1 VLDYHLHLWPHGERD
16 SDVTVEQLAAYCR
29 RAGAAG
35 ITEIAVTEHLF
46 RFVQADALLGR
57 FWDADPDPALRRSMA
72 AYWGDHARADLDAY
86 VHSVLEAKGAGL
98 PIALGL
104 EVDYYPGRMDDVANL
119 LEGYPFD
126 VLLGSVHWLGAW
138 RFDDLED
145 AASLA
150 EWRRRGVEQTWTA
163 YTEALEELAESGAC
177 DVLAHP
183 DLIKVAGHR
192 SGAPDELYDRMAE
205 AAARSGMAA
214 EVSSA
219 GWRKPVGEAYP
230 APALLAR
237 LRARGVPITTA
248 SDAHGLP
255 DVADRSD
262 EIRQLLTAVGYDS
275 LCAFRKRQPRLIPVT
290 PSAATRSTG
299 QAGGAEV
306 PVPIRGGGNGA
317 GANSEGTDGAGGDG
331 GWGDGGVTSP
341 ATSGGGRGAV
351 AVGGP
356 GGSGAT
362 PSGGGEAAEL
372 AMEVATPADV
382 ARRHTRLETSP
393 LGHLQRLMGSWGM
406 LADLCFGD
414 LVLFVPVAA
423 ALDEGSRFVVLGQM
437 RPSTG
442 QTLHQED
449 LVGRLVDDAERPLLG
464 RAWRLGEMVEGELVT
479 TRGERARMQCI
490 PVRWE
495 GDLIAVM
502 TRESPLTVGR
512 RPGLLEREYVELFDR
527 FARMIADGLFPFASD
542 EAAVTEESP
551 RVGDGVVV
559 LDEGG
564 RVSYG
569 SPNAINALHRMGV
582 FSNVEGMRFGELG
595 VEETAV
601 QRAYATRLPVIE
613 EVERRPDVIVL
624 VRCIPLLS
632 MGELTGAVVL
642 LRDVTD
648 LRRRDRLLVS
658 KDATIREIH
667 HRVKNNLQTIS
678 SLLRLQGRRL
688 PPGEGRSALRESERR
703 IRSIAIVHEILSREA
718 GDQVPF
724 DEIVRSLVR
733 MTEDAVV
740 SGRPIKLCVAG
751 DAGDLSADLATPLAV
766 VLAELLQN
774 AIEHAFEGGESA
786 DRGDGDRTADGAGR
800 VDLLLENDGRRLL
813 VQVRDDG
820 QGLPDGFSIDNTT
833 SLGLSI
839 VRDLVRSQ
847 LSGDIVMRRD
857 GGTVV
862 ELRIPVVGIEDGAP
876 EDEI

>member
-16 SDVTVEQLAAYCR
+16 TDVTVEQLAAYCR

-72 AYWGDHARADLDAY
+72 AYWGEHARADLDAY

-104 EVDYYPGRMDDVANL
+104 EVDYYPGRMDDVASL
-119 LEGYPFD
+119 LDGYPFD

-150 EWRRRGVEQTWTA
+150 EWRRRGVEQTWAA
-163 YTEALEELAESGAC
+163 YTEALEELAASGAC

-192 SGAPDELYDRMAE
+192 SNAPDELYDRMAE
-205 AAARSGMAA
+205 AAAQSGLAA

-237 LRARGVPITTA
+237 FRARGVPITTA

-255 DVADRSD
+255 DVAFRSD
-262 EIRQLLTAVGYDS
+262 EIRQLLTAAGYDS

-299 QAGGAEV
+299 RSGGAGV
-306 PVPIRGGGNGA
+306 PVPTRGQGNGA
-317 GANSEGTDGAGGDG
+317 GGNGAGGDG
-331 GWGDGGVTSP
+331 GGPSP
-341 ATSGGGRGAV
+341 ATSGAARAAV
-351 AVGGP
+351 VVGGP
-356 GGSGAT
+356 GGSAAM
-362 PSGGGEAAEL
+362 PSSGGVTDHP
-372 AMEVATPADV
+372 MEVATPADV

-423 ALDEGSRFVVLGQM
+423 AVDEGSRFVVLGQM

-582 FSNVEGMRFGELG
+582 FSNVDGMRFGELG
-595 VEETAV
+595 VDETAV
-601 QRAYATRLPVIE
+601 QRAFVTRLPVIE

-688 PPGEGRSALRESERR
+688 PPGEGRTALRESERR

-740 SGRPIKLCVAG
+740 SGRPVKLCVAG

-774 AIEHAFEGGESA
+774 AIEHAFEGGEPA
-786 DRGDGDRTADGAGR
+786 DRADGEPGADGDRAADGAGR
-800 VDLLLENDGRRLL
+800 VDLMLENDGQSLL
-813 VQVRDDG
+813 VQVRDNG

-847 LSGDIVMRRD
+847 LSGNIVMRRD

-862 ELRIPVVGIEDGAP
+862 ELRIPVLGTEEEPTGESA
-876 EDEI
+876 

>member
-29 RAGAAG
+29 RAGAVG

-192 SGAPDELYDRMAE
+192 SSAPDELYDRMAE

-237 LRARGVPITTA
+237 FRARGVPITTA

-255 DVADRSD
+255 DVAKHSD

-299 QAGGAEV
+299 QAGGAGV
-306 PVPIRGGGNGA
+306 PVPIRAGGSGAGGSGAGGNGA
-317 GANSEGTDGAGGDG
+317 GGDPGA
-331 GWGDGGVTSP
+331 TSP
-341 ATSGGGRGAV
+341 ATSSIGAV

-356 GGSGAT
+356 GGPGAT
-362 PSGGGEAAEL
+362 RSEEGAAEL

-569 SPNAINALHRMGV
+569 SPNAVNALHRMGV

-601 QRAYATRLPVIE
+601 QRAYTTRLPVIE

-774 AIEHAFEGGESA
+774 AIEHAFEGGESG
-786 DRGDGDRTADGAGR
+786 DRGDGDRATDGAGR
-800 VDLLLENDGRRLL
+800 VDLVLDNDGRRLL

-857 GGTVV
+857 RGTVV
-862 ELRIPVVGIEDGAP
+862 ELRIPVVGTEDGAP
-876 EDEI
+876 YAEI

>member
-16 SDVTVEQLAAYCR
+16 RAVTTEQLAAYCR
-29 RAGAAG
+29 RAGAVG

-46 RFVQADALLGR
+46 RFAQADAVVGK

-72 AYWGDHARADLDAY
+72 AYWGEHARADLDDY

-104 EVDYYPGRMDDVANL
+104 EVDYYPGRMDDVADL
-119 LEGYPFD
+119 LDGYPFD

-150 EWRRRGVEQTWTA
+150 EWRRRGVEETWAA
-163 YTEALEELAESGAC
+163 YTEALEELADSGAC

-183 DLIKVAGHR
+183 DLVKVAGHR
-192 SGAPDELYDRMAE
+192 SKAPDELYDRMAE

-237 LRARGVPITTA
+237 FRARDVPITTA

-262 EIRQLLTAVGYDS
+262 EMRQLLHAAGYDT

-290 PSAATRSTG
+290 PSVQSR
-299 QAGGAEV
+299 GAREEV
-306 PVPIRGGGNGA
+306 VVA
-317 GANSEGTDGAGGDG
+317 DGAGGDG
-331 GWGDGGVTSP
+331 
-341 ATSGGGRGAV
+341 AV
-351 AVGGP
+351 LPSKTRSVARSAPVPVGGP
-356 GGSGAT
+356 PPAAAAGAASRDETTESGMT
-362 PSGGGEAAEL
+362 
-372 AMEVATPADV
+372 EVVTPADV

-423 ALDEGSRFVVLGQM
+423 AQDEGSRFVVLGQM

-479 TRGERARMQCI
+479 MRGERARMQCI

-527 FARMIADGLFPFASD
+527 FARMIADGVFPFASD

-582 FSNVEGMRFGELG
+582 FSNVEGLRFDELG

-632 MGELTGAVVL
+632 MGELSGAVVL

-740 SGRPIKLCVAG
+740 SGRPIKLCVEG

-774 AIEHAFEGGESA
+774 AIEHAFEGAES
-786 DRGDGDRTADGAGR
+786 GDTAVDGAGR
-800 VDLLLENDGRRLL
+800 VDLVLDNDGRRLL

-820 QGLPDGFSIDNTT
+820 LGLPEGFSIDNTT

-847 LSGDIVMRRD
+847 LSGNIEMRRD
-857 GGTVV
+857 GGTLV
-862 ELRIPVVGIEDGAP
+862 ELRIPVTGTEDGP
-876 EDEI
+876 PGEET

>member
-1 VLDYHLHLWPHGERD
+1 
-16 SDVTVEQLAAYCR
+16 
-29 RAGAAG
+29 
-35 ITEIAVTEHLF
+35 
-46 RFVQADALLGR
+46 
-57 FWDADPDPALRRSMA
+57 
-72 AYWGDHARADLDAY
+72 
-86 VHSVLEAKGAGL
+86 
-98 PIALGL
+98 
-104 EVDYYPGRMDDVANL
+104 
-119 LEGYPFD
+119 
-126 VLLGSVHWLGAW
+126 
-138 RFDDLED
+138 
-145 AASLA
+145 
-150 EWRRRGVEQTWTA
+150 
-163 YTEALEELAESGAC
+163 
-177 DVLAHP
+177 
-183 DLIKVAGHR
+183 
-192 SGAPDELYDRMAE
+192 
-205 AAARSGMAA
+205 
-214 EVSSA
+214 
-219 GWRKPVGEAYP
+219 
-230 APALLAR
+230 
-237 LRARGVPITTA
+237 
-248 SDAHGLP
+248 
-255 DVADRSD
+255 
-262 EIRQLLTAVGYDS
+262 
-275 LCAFRKRQPRLIPVT
+275 
-290 PSAATRSTG
+290 
-299 QAGGAEV
+299 
-306 PVPIRGGGNGA
+306 
-317 GANSEGTDGAGGDG
+317 
-331 GWGDGGVTSP
+331 
-341 ATSGGGRGAV
+341 
-351 AVGGP
+351 
-356 GGSGAT
+356 
-362 PSGGGEAAEL
+362 
-372 AMEVATPADV
+372 
-382 ARRHTRLETSP
+382 
-393 LGHLQRLMGSWGM
+393 M

-414 LVLFVPVAA
+414 LLLFVPVASA
-423 ALDEGSRFVVLGQM
+423 QDEGSRFVVLGQM

-527 FARMIADGLFPFASD
+527 FARMIADGVFPFASD

-569 SPNAINALHRMGV
+569 SPNAVNALHRMGV
-582 FSNVEGMRFGELG
+582 FSNVEGMRFDELG

-601 QRAYATRLPVIE
+601 QRAFATRLPVIE

-632 MGELTGAVVL
+632 MGELSGAVVL

-688 PPGEGRSALRESERR
+688 APGEGRSALRESERR

-740 SGRPIKLCVAG
+740 SGRPIKLCVEG

-774 AIEHAFEGGESA
+774 AIEHAFEGAEL
-786 DRGDGDRTADGAGR
+786 GDKAGPGGRPGDKAGPGGRPGDRAGDGAGR
-800 VDLLLENDGRRLL
+800 VDLVLDNDGSRLL

-820 QGLPDGFSIDNTT
+820 QGLPEGFSIDNTT

-847 LSGDIVMRRD
+847 LSGSIEMRRD
-857 GGTVV
+857 GGTLV
-862 ELRIPVVGIEDGAP
+862 ELRIPVTVTDDESP
-876 EDEI
+876 RDEI

>member
-16 SDVTVEQLAAYCR
+16 TDVTVEQLAAYCR

-72 AYWGDHARADLDAY
+72 AYWGEHARADLDAY

-104 EVDYYPGRMDDVANL
+104 EVDYYPGRMDDVASL
-119 LEGYPFD
+119 LDGYPFD

-150 EWRRRGVEQTWTA
+150 EWRRRGVEQTWAA
-163 YTEALEELAESGAC
+163 YTEALEELAASGAC

-192 SGAPDELYDRMAE
+192 PDAPDELYDRMAE
-205 AAARSGMAA
+205 AAAQSGLAA

-230 APALLAR
+230 TPALLAR
-237 LRARGVPITTA
+237 FRARGVPITTA

-255 DVADRSD
+255 DVAFRSN
-262 EIRQLLTAVGYDS
+262 EIRQLLTAAGYDS

-299 QAGGAEV
+299 RSGGAGV
-306 PVPIRGGGNGA
+306 PVPTRGQGN
-317 GANSEGTDGAGGDG
+317 GAGGDG
-331 GWGDGGVTSP
+331 GGPSP
-341 ATSGGGRGAV
+341 ATSGAARAAV

-356 GGSGAT
+356 GGSAAMPSSGGAT
-362 PSGGGEAAEL
+362 DHPMEA
-372 AMEVATPADV
+372 ATPADV

-569 SPNAINALHRMGV
+569 SPNAVNALHRMGV

-595 VEETAV
+595 VDETAV
-601 QRAYATRLPVIE
+601 QRAFVTRLPVIE

-688 PPGEGRSALRESERR
+688 PPGEGRTALRESERR

-740 SGRPIKLCVAG
+740 SGRPVKLCVAG
-751 DAGDLSADLATPLAV
+751 DAGDLTADLATPLAV

-774 AIEHAFEGGESA
+774 AIEHAFEGGEPA
-786 DRGDGDRTADGAGR
+786 DRADSEPGGDGDRAADGAGR
-800 VDLLLENDGRRLL
+800 VDLMLENDGQSLL
-813 VQVRDDG
+813 VQVRDNG

-847 LSGDIVMRRD
+847 LSGNIVMRRD

-862 ELRIPVVGIEDGAP
+862 ELRIPVAGTEEEPTGESA
-876 EDEI
+876 

>member
-16 SDVTVEQLAAYCR
+16 SAVTTEQLAAYCR
-29 RAGAAG
+29 RAGAVG

-46 RFVQADALLGR
+46 RFVQADSLLGK
-57 FWDADPDPALRRSMA
+57 FWEADPDPALRQSMA
-72 AYWGDHARADLDAY
+72 TYWRDHARADLDAY

-104 EVDYYPGRMDDVANL
+104 EVDYYPGRMDDVARL

-126 VLLGSVHWLGAW
+126 VLLGAVHWLGAW
-138 RFDDLED
+138 RFDDLGD
-145 AASLA
+145 APSLA
-150 EWRRRGVEQTWTA
+150 EWRRRGVEDTWAA
-163 YTEALEELAESGAC
+163 YTEALVELAESGVC

-183 DLIKVAGHR
+183 DLVKVAGHR
-192 SGAPDELYDRMAE
+192 SKAPDELYDRMAE

-219 GWRKPVGEAYP
+219 GWRKPVGEVYP
-230 APALLAR
+230 APPLLAR
-237 LRARGVPITTA
+237 FRALGVPVTTA

-262 EIRQLLTAVGYDS
+262 ELRQVLRAAGYDA
-275 LCAFRKRQPRLIPVT
+275 LCGFRKRQPRLIPVT
-290 PSAATRSTG
+290 PSVATRSSDQDDARPVAVPTHG
-299 QAGGAEV
+299 DGAD
-306 PVPIRGGGNGA
+306 GNGA
-317 GANSEGTDGAGGDG
+317 ERR
-331 GWGDGGVTSP
+331 
-341 ATSGGGRGAV
+341 ATGSRVGSGGGGAARGGAGETGETGGAGVASSAGAATDVPLAEAV
-351 AVGGP
+351 
-356 GGSGAT
+356 T
-362 PSGGGEAAEL
+362 PL
-372 AMEVATPADV
+372 DV
-382 ARRHTRLETSP
+382 AHRHTMLETSP

-423 ALDEGSRFVVLGQM
+423 AEDEGSRFVVLGQM

-495 GDLIAVM
+495 GDLIGVM

-527 FARMIADGLFPFASD
+527 FARMIADGVFPFASD

-559 LDEGG
+559 LDEGM

-569 SPNAINALHRMGV
+569 SPNAVNALHRMGV
-582 FSNVEGMRFGELG
+582 FSNIEGMRFDELG

-601 QRAYATRLPVIE
+601 QRAFATRLPVIE

-632 MGELTGAVVL
+632 MGELSGAVVL

-688 PPGEGRSALRESERR
+688 APGEGRSALRESERR

-740 SGRPIKLCVAG
+740 SGRPIKLCVEG

-774 AIEHAFEGGESA
+774 AIEHAFEGSEAGEA
-786 DRGDGDRTADGAGR
+786 AADGAGR
-800 VDLLLENDGRRLL
+800 VDLVLDNDGRRLL

-820 QGLPDGFSIDNTT
+820 QGLPEGFSIDNTT

-847 LSGDIVMRRD
+847 LSGSIEMRRD
-857 GGTVV
+857 GGTLV
-862 ELRIPVVGIEDGAP
+862 ELRIPVATTDGGPAG
-876 EDEI
+876 DES

>member
-1 VLDYHLHLWPHGERD
+1 MLDYHLHLWPHGERH

-46 RFVQADALLGR
+46 RFVQADALLAK

-72 AYWGDHARADLDAY
+72 TYWGEHARADLDAY

-98 PIALGL
+98 PIALGM
-104 EVDYYPGRMDDVANL
+104 EVDYYPGRMDDVADL

-150 EWRRRGVEQTWTA
+150 EWRRRGVEQTWAA

-192 SGAPDELYDRMAE
+192 SNAPEELYDRMAE

-230 APALLAR
+230 APELLAR
-237 LRARGVPITTA
+237 FRARGVPITTA

-290 PSAATRSTG
+290 PSAATRAAA
-299 QAGGAEV
+299 QRGGAALAV
-306 PVPIRGGGNGA
+306 ATRGQGNGA
-317 GANSEGTDGAGGDG
+317 GGN
-331 GWGDGGVTSP
+331 
-341 ATSGGGRGAV
+341 GGGGGGGTSAGTTAGARDAV
-351 AVGGP
+351 AVGGRGGP
-356 GGSGAT
+356 GTSPAGD
-362 PSGGGEAAEL
+362 GETEL
-372 AMEVATPADV
+372 SVEVATPADV

-559 LDEGG
+559 LDEGM

-569 SPNAINALHRMGV
+569 SPNAVNALHRMGV
-582 FSNVEGMRFGELG
+582 FSNVEGMRFDELG

-601 QRAYATRLPVIE
+601 QRAFATHLPVIE

-740 SGRPIKLCVAG
+740 SGRPVKLCVEG

-774 AIEHAFEGGESA
+774 AIEHAFEGGDPG
-786 DRGDGDRTADGAGR
+786 DRGDGERSADGAGR
-800 VDLLLENDGRRLL
+800 VDLVLDNDGRRLL

-820 QGLPDGFSIDNTT
+820 QGLPEGFSIDNTT

-857 GGTVV
+857 GGTLV
-862 ELRIPVVGIEDGAP
+862 ELRIPVVGTEEEQAGESA
-876 EDEI
+876 

>member
-16 SDVTVEQLAAYCR
+16 SAVTTEQLAAYCR
-29 RAGAAG
+29 RAGAVG

-46 RFVQADALLGR
+46 RFAQADAILGK

-72 AYWGDHARADLDAY
+72 SYWADHARADLDAY

-104 EVDYYPGRMDDVANL
+104 EVDYYPGRMDEVADL
-119 LEGYPFD
+119 LDGYPFD

-150 EWRRRGVEQTWTA
+150 EWRRRGVEETWVA

-192 SGAPDELYDRMAE
+192 SKAPDELYDRMAE

-230 APALLAR
+230 APPLLTR
-237 LRARGVPITTA
+237 FRARDVPITTA

-262 EIRQLLTAVGYDS
+262 DMRQLLRAAGYDS

-290 PSAATRSTG
+290 PSVATRSTDP
-299 QAGGAEV
+299 GGVRAV
-306 PVPIRGGGNGA
+306 GVSNRGDGAGGNGA
-317 GANSEGTDGAGGDG
+317 GGDEAGS
-331 GWGDGGVTSP
+331 SP
-341 ATSGGGRGAV
+341 RRRASTRASV
-351 AVGGP
+351 AVGG
-356 GGSGAT
+356 GARRRSDPT
-362 PSGGGEAAEL
+362 PATGTATDVPLG
-372 AMEVATPADV
+372 EVATPADV

-423 ALDEGSRFVVLGQM
+423 AQDEGSRFVVLGQM

-527 FARMIADGLFPFASD
+527 FARMIADGVFPFASD

-559 LDEGG
+559 LDEGR

-569 SPNAINALHRMGV
+569 SPNAVNALHRMGV
-582 FSNVEGMRFGELG
+582 FSNVEGMRFDELG

-632 MGELTGAVVL
+632 MGELSGAVVL

-740 SGRPIKLCVAG
+740 SGRPIKLCVEG

-774 AIEHAFEGGESA
+774 AIEHAFEGAEAA
-786 DRGDGDRTADGAGR
+786 DKAGTGGRPRDTAGDGAGR
-800 VDLLLENDGRRLL
+800 VDLVLDNDGRRLL

-820 QGLPDGFSIDNTT
+820 QGLPEGFSIDNTT

-847 LSGDIVMRRD
+847 LSGNIEMRRD
-857 GGTVV
+857 GGTLV
-862 ELRIPVVGIEDGAP
+862 ELRIPVAATEEGSPGDDG
-876 EDEI
+876 

>member
-1 VLDYHLHLWPHGERD
+1 MLDYHLHLWPHGERD
-16 SDVTVEQLAAYCR
+16 SAVTTEQLAAYCR
-29 RAGAAG
+29 RAGAVG

-46 RFVQADALLGR
+46 RFVQADALLGK
-57 FWDADPDPALRRSMA
+57 FWEADPDPALRRSMDT
-72 AYWGDHARADLDAY
+72 YWRDHARADLDAY

-104 EVDYYPGRMDDVANL
+104 EVDYYPGRMDDVARL
-119 LEGYPFD
+119 LDGYPFD
-126 VLLGSVHWLGAW
+126 VLLGAVHWLGAW

-150 EWRRRGVEQTWTA
+150 EWRRRGVEETWAA
-163 YTEALEELAESGAC
+163 YTEALEELAESGVC

-183 DLIKVAGHR
+183 DLVKVGGHR
-192 SGAPDELYDRMAE
+192 SKAPDELYDRMAE

-219 GWRKPVGEAYP
+219 GWRKPVGEVYP
-230 APALLAR
+230 APQLLAR
-237 LRARGVPITTA
+237 FRARGVPVTTA

-262 EIRQLLTAVGYDS
+262 ELRHVLRAAGYDA
-275 LCAFRKRQPRLIPVT
+275 LCAFRRRQPRLIPVT
-290 PSAATRSTG
+290 PSVATRSAE
-299 QAGGAEV
+299 QDGAPQLAV
-306 PVPIRGGGNGA
+306 PSHGDGARGNGA
-317 GANSEGTDGAGGDG
+317 ERDAAGSRGTRAGAGGG
-331 GWGDGGVTSP
+331 SGVGGVAP
-341 ATSGGGRGAV
+341 A
-351 AVGGP
+351 
-356 GGSGAT
+356 GSGSDS
-362 PSGGGEAAEL
+362 PSG
-372 AMEVATPADV
+372 VATELSLAEAVTPLDV
-382 ARRHTRLETSP
+382 ARRHTMLETSP

-423 ALDEGSRFVVLGQM
+423 AEDEGSRFVVLGQM

-495 GDLIAVM
+495 GDLIGVM

-527 FARMIADGLFPFASD
+527 FARMIADGVFPFASD

-559 LDEGG
+559 LDEGM

-569 SPNAINALHRMGV
+569 SPNAVNALHRMGV
-582 FSNVEGMRFGELG
+582 FTNIEGMRFDELG

-601 QRAYATRLPVIE
+601 QRAFATRLPVIE

-632 MGELTGAVVL
+632 MGELSGAVVL

-688 PPGEGRSALRESERR
+688 PAGEGRTALRESERR

-740 SGRPIKLCVAG
+740 SGRPIRLCVEG

-774 AIEHAFEGGESA
+774 AIEHAFEGS
-786 DRGDGDRTADGAGR
+786 DVGDTAADGAGR
-800 VDLLLENDGRRLL
+800 VDLVLDNDGRRLL

-820 QGLPDGFSIDNTT
+820 QGLPEGFSIDNTT

-847 LSGDIVMRRD
+847 LSGSIEMRRD
-857 GGTVV
+857 AGTLV
-862 ELRIPVVGIEDGAP
+862 ELWIPVAGTDDGPAG
-876 EDEI
+876 EET